1 MPQTLQLLDASTV
14 LPALEEIRSE
24 FAALRRELTPPSDP
38 AETTPPEW
46 LPISKLAARYGLS
59 TTATARYIACAQ
71 SAGALRSFRPTDLHG
86 TPGNPLYNLSDYHRY
101 ISRSGITTART
112 PAGTR
117 TGRTGPKKT
126 QLINRNA

>member
-46 LPISKLAARYGLS
+46 LPLRHIAARYGMS
-59 TTATARYIACAQ
+59 IRSAMRYIASAQ
-71 SAGALRSFRPTDLHG
+71 SAGAIRHFQPADING
-86 TPGNPLYNLSDYHRY
+86 APGHTLYHLLDFHRY
-101 ISRSGITTART
+101 ITRNGIR
-112 PAGTR
+112 
-117 TGRTGPKKT
+117 K
-126 QLINRNA
+126 